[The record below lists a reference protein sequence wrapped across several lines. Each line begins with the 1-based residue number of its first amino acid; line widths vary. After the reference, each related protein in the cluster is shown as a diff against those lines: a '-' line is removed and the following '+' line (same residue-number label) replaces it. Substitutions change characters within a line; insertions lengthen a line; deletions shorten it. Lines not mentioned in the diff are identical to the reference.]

1 MTRRTRK
8 FIIDN
13 TTGTVYSNVTDV
25 ANATNANISAGVSP
39 KILKTTITTPGKN
52 VVIVNGNKPITFGR
66 SILINNISLTVLDKR
81 GRIGVTAAPTGSG
94 ITVRLRKVT
103 AAGAESTLG
112 TFSLGTGTTASSTSV
127 SFAITSTDSLFYDVT
142 AIGSSKPGHGL
153 TVTTSFFG

>member
-39 KILKTTITTPGKN
+39 KILKTAITGPGRN
-52 VVIVNGNKPITFGR
+52 IVIVNGNKPITFGR
-66 SILINNISLTVLDKR
+66 NVLINNISLTVLDR
-81 GRIGVTAAPTGSG
+81 SGRIGITAAPTGSN

-112 TFSLGTGTTASSTSV
+112 TFSLNTGSTTSSTSV
-127 SFAITSTDSLFYDVT
+127 SFSITATDSLFYDVT

>member
-39 KILKTTITTPGKN
+39 KILKTTITSPGKN
-52 VVIVNGNKPITFGR
+52 IVVVNGNKPINFGR
-66 SILINNISLTVLDKR
+66 NVLINNISLSVVDRL

-112 TFSLGTGTTASSTSV
+112 TFSLNTGNTSSSTSV
-127 SFAITSTDSLFYDVT
+127 SFSITSTDSLFYDVT

>member
-1 MTRRTRK
+1 MARRTRK

-39 KILKTTITTPGKN
+39 KILKTTITSPGKN
-52 VVIVNGNKPITFGR
+52 IVVVNGNKPINFGR
-66 SILINNISLTVLDKR
+66 NVLINNISLSVVDR
-81 GRIGVTAAPTGSG
+81 SGRIGVTAAPTGSG

-112 TFSLGTGTTASSTSV
+112 TFSLNTGTTSSSTSV
-127 SFAITSTDSLFYDVT
+127 SFSITSTDSLFYDVK
-142 AIGSSKPGHGL
+142 AIGPTEPGHGL

>member
-39 KILKTTITTPGKN
+39 KILKTTITSPGKN
-52 VVIVNGNKPITFGR
+52 IVVVNGNKPINFGR
-66 SILINNISLTVLDKR
+66 NVLINNISLSVVDR
-81 GRIGVTAAPTGSG
+81 SGRIGVTAAPTGSG

-112 TFSLGTGTTASSTSV
+112 TFSLNTGNTSSSTSV
-127 SFAITSTDSLFYDVT
+127 SFSITSTDSLFYDVT

>member
-39 KILKTTITTPGKN
+39 KILKTTITSPGKN
-52 VVIVNGNKPITFGR
+52 IVVVNGNKPINFGR
-66 SILINNISLTVLDKR
+66 NVLINNVSLSVLDR
-81 GRIGVTAAPTGSG
+81 SGRIGVTAAPTGSG

-153 TVTTSFFG
+153 TITTSFFG

>member
-1 MTRRTRK
+1 MARRTRK

-39 KILKTTITTPGKN
+39 KILKTTITSPGKN
-52 VVIVNGNKPITFGR
+52 IVVVNGNKPINFGR
-66 SILINNISLTVLDKR
+66 NVLINNISLSVVDR
-81 GRIGVTAAPTGSG
+81 SGRIGVTAAPTGSG

-112 TFSLGTGTTASSTSV
+112 TFSLNTGTTSSSTSV
-127 SFAITSTDSLFYDVT
+127 SFSITSTDSLFYDVT

>member
-39 KILKTTITTPGKN
+39 KILKTTITSPGKN
-52 VVIVNGNKPITFGR
+52 IVVVNANKPINFGR
-66 SILINNISLTVLDKR
+66 NVLINNVSLSVLDR
-81 GRIGVTAAPTGSG
+81 SGRIGVTAAPTGSG